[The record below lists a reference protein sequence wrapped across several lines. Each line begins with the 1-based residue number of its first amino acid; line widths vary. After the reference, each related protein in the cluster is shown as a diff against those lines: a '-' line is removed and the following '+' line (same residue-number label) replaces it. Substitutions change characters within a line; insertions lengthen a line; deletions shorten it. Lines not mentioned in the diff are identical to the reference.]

1 MVLAPLVSMPT
12 AGRSVRARDAPS
24 APAIGK
30 ERVQTYL
37 DDQRFAAGESF
48 FNPGDIDGE
57 PGTFAAE
64 Q

>member
-1 MVLAPLVSMPT
+1 MPT